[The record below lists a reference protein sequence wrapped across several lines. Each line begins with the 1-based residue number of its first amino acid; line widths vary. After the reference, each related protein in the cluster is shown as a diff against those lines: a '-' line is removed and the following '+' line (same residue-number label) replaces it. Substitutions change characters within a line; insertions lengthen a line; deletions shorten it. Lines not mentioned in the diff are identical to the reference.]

1 MQLLGLPKLEEY
13 KRSHADSRDSLDV
26 WRSEVEEAKWAGPMD
41 IKGRF
46 PSASFLANSRV
57 IFNIK
62 GNTYRLVVKV
72 KYQNGIVLIEWIGTH
87 AEYDKQKF

>member
-13 KRSHADSRDSLDV
+13 KRSHADSRGSLDV
-26 WRSEVEEAKWAGPMD
+26 WRSEVEEAQWGEPHD

-46 PSASFLANSRV
+46 PSASFLAGNRV